1 MVAATEDRVEFDYDP
16 LNPRT
21 DLRLAKLVFNDYV
34 ESSPEYNEV
43 KGTDIPVIQ
52 WRQEF
57 VGGARTRDE
66 DGLPFVYSQNINCE
80 WIDKETQKK
89 RRFGPGGL
97 PNQLA
102 LAYQTLGLT
111 ASPRDDRASE
121 MLDKWFII
129 TRKNVQMGPYTK
141 RVWFPERFIGD
152 SVPDEVMA
160 EFSTEATKAK
170 DW

>member
-1 MVAATEDRVEFDYDP
+1 MA
-16 LNPRT
+16 
-21 DLRLAKLVFNDYV
+21 LRMAKLVFNDYV

-57 VGGARTRDE
+57 VDGARTRDE
-66 DGLPFVYSQNINCE
+66 DGLPFIYSQNINCE

-102 LAYQTLGLT
+102 LAYQALGLT

-129 TRKNVQMGPYTK
+129 TRKNIQMGPYTK

-152 SVPDEVMA
+152 TVPDEVIA
-160 EFSTEATKAK
+160 EFATEATKAK

>member
-1 MVAATEDRVEFDYDP
+1 MVVATEDRVEFDYDP
-16 LNPRT
+16 LNPRM

-57 VGGARTRDE
+57 VDGARTRDE
-66 DGLPFVYSQNINCE
+66 DGLPFIYSQNINCE

-102 LAYQTLGLT
+102 LAYQALGLT
-111 ASPRDDRASE
+111 VSPRDDRAGE
-121 MLDKWFII
+121 LIDKWFII

-160 EFSTEATKAK
+160 EFATEATRAK